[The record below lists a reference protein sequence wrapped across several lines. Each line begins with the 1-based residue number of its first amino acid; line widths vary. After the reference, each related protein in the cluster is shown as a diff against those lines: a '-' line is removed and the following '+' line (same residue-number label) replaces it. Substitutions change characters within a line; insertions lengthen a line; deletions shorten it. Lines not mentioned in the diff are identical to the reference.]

1 VSFAEHPSG
10 RVKVISA
17 GPFEQHDYDLQV
29 PARMRPPVT
38 GMRFSV
44 GLTFCS
50 TVVSRLLVA
59 VNKSVYGHRDAAEC
73 RTEVS
78 E

>member
-1 VSFAEHPSG
+1 
-10 RVKVISA
+10 
-17 GPFEQHDYDLQV
+17 
-29 PARMRPPVT
+29 MRPPVT

-44 GLTFCS
+44 GLTLSS

-59 VNKSVYGHRDAAEC
+59 VNKFVYGHRDAAEC